1 MTYNVLMGT
10 LNHIHSLNV
19 GRQTVVARSKC
30 RRMGVERYKQK
41 CTVVMCVC
49 VCVRVCVC
57 VCVALFVG
65 GGAESSPAA
74 GEPMPTGV
82 RSVSAPVYDPSQHQ
96 TEQAQYMTCKV
107 CGALIT

>member
-10 LNHIHSLNV
+10 LKPYSLTQCRSSN
-19 GRQTVVARSKC
+19 GRSA
-30 RRMGVERYKQK
+30 VEMPSNGSRTLQAEMYSHDV
-41 CTVVMCVC
+41 CMCVC
-49 VCVRVCVC
+49 AC